1 MYQIHLYSQIAQ
13 DDKAGDW
20 LQLQI
25 HPWEGQRGQGCEG
38 QGHDVLRVRREQHG
52 EVTLYTTLYTIIEI
66 NFCSSWIYI
75 TLLTDWDCTLTLF
88 YPRYI
93 SGVGALFT
101 LIMGPYS
108 GAQFVAATM
117 ETDFYTTASLSLLVF
132 IASLLMVIS
141 SHKRMASRTWFMTG
155 FTWVVT
161 GYVIYLRKD
170 FTEKPAEWLYVA
182 SVRINSQRLYDYS
195 IWSNVLFLDSVD
207 RVRCDEYPHPLHRP
221 LDSSP
226 GLI

>member
-1 MYQIHLYSQIAQ
+1 MFDMTKEADTTMYVV
-13 DDKAGDW
+13 
-20 LQLQI
+20 
-25 HPWEGQRGQGCEG
+25 C
-38 QGHDVLRVRREQHG
+38 
-52 EVTLYTTLYTIIEI
+52 
-66 NFCSSWIYI
+66 
-75 TLLTDWDCTLTLF
+75 
-88 YPRYI
+88 PRYI
-93 SGVGALFT
+93 TGVGALFT

-141 SHKRMASRTWFMTG
+141 SHKRMVSRIWFMTG

-182 SVRINSQRLYDYS
+182 SVSLNSFMYM
-195 IWSNVLFLDSVD
+195 N
-207 RVRCDEYPHPLHRP
+207 EPHNN
-221 LDSSP
+221 
-226 GLI
+226 